1 MSDLRNK
8 SVLVVDDDL
17 GMLRAMTRVLSK
29 EGMRVTGVSDP
40 TVVVAKLM
48 ESESRFDLVIT
59 DLRMPMF
66 SGRGV
71 LALASALPKLPVIII
86 TAFGGP
92 DAEAQAI
99 PLGAFAFLEK
109 PVAAAEL
116 IDVVKACPGTAT
128 ADSGRLDWILL
139 PSQDQIT
146 ACELG
151 AQSFR
156 CSSLQAFH
164 FEHAAAHVKIA
175 LGKWHLDLGL
185 AKFFSD
191 RKIEIAA
198 ITAWPGAHLTAP
210 DHQLKI
216 DRVVTEFF
224 KENTRS
230 GFF

>member
-40 TVVVAKLM
+40 TVVVSKLM
-48 ESESRFDLVIT
+48 ESETRFDLVIT

-71 LALASALPKLPVIII
+71 LALASALPELPVIII

-99 PLGAFAFLEK
+99 RLGAFAFLEK

-116 IDVVKACPGTAT
+116 IDVVK
-128 ADSGRLDWILL
+128 R
-139 PSQDQIT
+139 
-146 ACELG
+146 
-151 AQSFR
+151 
-156 CSSLQAFH
+156 
-164 FEHAAAHVKIA
+164 A
-175 LGKWHLDLGL
+175 L
-185 AKFFSD
+185 
-191 RKIEIAA
+191 
-198 ITAWPGAHLTAP
+198 AP
-210 DHQLKI
+210 PPLI
-216 DRVVTEFF
+216 PE
-224 KENTRS
+224 S
-230 GFF
+230 